1 MDALVSAA
9 LQELA
14 VEGPEGCTVTKLW
27 TLLQNA
33 AAELDIELAGRPKQF
48 LWQELLKVTAMEI
61 SLPKSLPVSA
71 SDPRLQTVES
81 AEMLAVHLV
90 APEAL
95 RDSSLGLYDLKVCDA
110 RLSKEQRSI
119 LEHIAKSRTKGITQS
134 QLAKEFKVA
143 GNKIFY
149 LVKMLE
155 VRGLVVR
162 QTTLVRTA
170 EGKAAGTKVPI
181 VATNL
186 LHLTRFAK
194 DVTLSSHQRF
204 EIMNPSNEDGLEA
217 GGSIGD
223 DAEADEVGAATK
235 ASDIIIKDDF
245 PAMEEIC
252 QRLEETEGKVLVVAD
267 LKGSLGYRKALGH
280 RNWRRLMK
288 RLQDA
293 GVVDVFNAQID
304 RKVLP
309 CVRLLKSFDV
319 KSLSGGIEE
328 VDTENG
334 SKREKNTEMVMELSI
349 DQQIYHL
356 VSQSGTDGM
365 QMMEVFNRLGLQ
377 NKRNYCRV
385 ATMLARQCLVSEAE
399 NHKRSTLYRLKT
411 IDNSFTAAQTHA
423 VGSAEGRKVKAPEIA
438 ASCQTSASVRDDA
451 LLLHSK
457 EATTSLLKTVKE
469 VKQQGKKSSRS
480 RKKPESVQEGE
491 GRAKNTQ
498 VLSLL
503 NKDVLVSERES
514 KDSEPGLEGLE
525 KTSPLTS
532 RVPVA
537 PTRTTQ
543 PHSGVQVSTTRA
555 QREQRIL
562 EKLQAEKF
570 VLRVELHRWLEDL
583 EDRKGTMM
591 DRKTLTR
598 ILQAFQRDGLCKC
611 VLLSMPGL
619 TNCGRQRTV
628 EVVLLPSVIVD
639 LDVLNKVHD
648 RVRKFDM
655 DCRGHGQSK
664 VKGKDDVPIL
674 EGVKRMSS
682 GMLRRKNGATKFDVP
697 TDGSWSMQANGF
709 IPAKMVRVSM
719 LHHFLWNYVNNVPD
733 ESERLGRSGTS
744 EEIVGSCRIFALSSA
759 IQTMPL
765 ELFLQIIGSVHKVDS
780 APQWC
785 KQGLQLCELPKEAFS
800 IFLDTNATGR
810 LSWLVDVLRRLKLVR
825 LVMGCGSGTQG
836 DEQDLRKSSLSA
848 VLTYALEREPY
859 LEEPAPSP
867 LPSCN
872 LDNYDTSPRAR
883 HEFSIAT
890 KDGLDAYWQT
900 LEYFYSGAQPAL
912 ARHAFPG
919 SNVPELFGLRSWTSL
934 RLMST
939 EQRTELLKRIGA
951 GGIDKRKTAQECVQ
965 IAKDLNLTLE
975 QVLRVSYEKNRIYRL
990 QTLAKTGQTSKKR
1003 TIVSGD
1009 FPEPSHVKAYKK
1021 QRQSQLEVQANETK
1035 IDTNK
1040 EKSLAAAGEDGPAH
1054 EEEDDDEDEDDD
1066 DTEANRQQPMN
1077 DFSFVANL
1085 KPSRQRSRRFIWSE
1099 RLDRL
1104 LISAYV
1110 KQRARLGAVY
1120 PRVDWSTMED
1130 LPAPPSACRRRMSQY
1145 RHDVAVRKAIMSL
1158 CSLIAARYV
1167 KHAELQRTQSGV
1179 SSSNPAYVSDTLS
1192 RNQGTDGQ
1200 LECDNTENEYSWDD
1214 MREPFLAAA
1223 LDEIIRCKNAAKAS
1237 GSKRS
1242 GSSGT
1247 KKGREPEGDAEPLVD
1262 GVAGQHNVDSSLQSI
1277 TDASHRA
1284 FATARAI
1291 SSLSS
1296 GLPCSQAHLCRLTAI
1311 EGKDANPADEDCLT
1325 HSGGTNAARF
1335 MAAPG
1340 PTRRI
1345 RKHFP
1350 KILRK
1355 PLGALELTTEQQVRE
1370 SVGVANAVEIVKLVL
1385 LNSINV
1391 KELVGTLVDA
1401 VQRFKEVEVFTAVK
1415 YLREQGLL
1423 MAGQGTKT
1431 FVLSPK
1437 FFHDCSASRFP
1448 VGTGDQWL
1456 ITRQWLDERSEK
1468 IGEDW
1473 VTLPSQQQAGQLSHL
1488 LSLVSSGEFTLNP
1501 SVPVNDIGEVEEKT
1515 TRRPASQRPSSLQG
1529 EDGRHIRPKHRI
1541 SVSASWACE
1550 RRERGF
1556 PGIEV
1561 SITRSSRS
1569 LCDILSTYAS
1579 GDSINHELSPQSI
1592 FSDDDCQVSSLKV
1605 SNETQVI
1612 ASVDD
1617 MHAAKKDCER
1627 VSDCLGADRDIF
1639 GHDSAS
1645 VLDKTIPDFDMSDDI
1660 ATRCKE
1666 VLDTSTTCRRAE
1678 AINEIGSESERI
1690 LYQTAEVDMMRSDD
1704 DATIPEECNALNL
1717 VAADGS
1723 ATESF
1728 IGNVLGQTLSTSPTT
1743 SVMESPEGQG
1753 SDHMTRNTRTDCP
1766 DVMVIADEV
1775 SRLQNEQETERS
1787 DSSLDAEAHTV
1798 TTLDRETGGRPVT
1811 SVESASTSKLE
1822 KCVLYFSDQNEREI
1836 DSGTRLNPELLRAAY
1851 RAVERAGEEGLTPE
1865 TLQEDLQSSGLGNAG
1880 YSFNAAGYVQALE
1893 SFSLVKKVNAYDHV
1907 RILEFSQSKRFHLN
1921 ILPRNKESRKR
1932 KSSGCTDAPDIDDR
1946 QHKNL
1951 SSNSMGYPGGSDLS
1965 AGASRGRLV
1974 EPSAS
1979 AAEVSRVGEHRVI
1992 SLRRSDDDIE
2002 DAESTVE
2009 LVSIFPWL
2017 NRHGAL
2023 HPSMLKSLTRRVM
2036 GIVSLHPGIAEDALI
2051 EQLNV
2056 LNPQSTCQLL
2066 HLLEADGHLLSRPVM
2081 QTKAEAPRFLQK
2093 LMKRSVYSDVPRYM
2107 NHYFAN
2113 PMSGGLL

>member
-27 TLLQNA
+27 TLLQPA

-48 LWQELLKVTAMEI
+48 LWQELLEVTDIEF
-61 SLPKSLPVSA
+61 SLPNSGPIDA

-81 AEMLAVHLV
+81 AELLAVQLV

-119 LEHIAKSRTKGITQS
+119 LERIAKSRTKGITQS

-204 EIMNPSNEDGLEA
+204 EIMNPSNENGLEA

-223 DAEADEVGAATK
+223 DAEGDEVGAATK

-309 CVRLLKSFDV
+309 CLRLLKSFDV
-319 KSLSGGIEE
+319 KSLSGGVEE

-334 SKREKNTEMVMELSI
+334 SKREKNSEMVMELSI

-356 VSQSGTDGM
+356 VSQSGTDGV

-411 IDNSFTAAQTHA
+411 INNSYSAAQTQA
-423 VGSAEGRKVKAPEIA
+423 LVSAEGQKVKTLEIA
-438 ASCQTSASVRDDA
+438 ASSPTSASGRDDA
-451 LLLHSK
+451 LILHPK
-457 EATTSLLKTVKE
+457 EAGTSLMKTVKE
-469 VKQQGKKSSRS
+469 VKQQGKKTRRS

-503 NKDVLVSERES
+503 NKDVLVSDREN
-514 KDSEPGLEGLE
+514 KGSEAGLQGLE
-525 KTSPLTS
+525 KTSL
-532 RVPVA
+532 VPVV
-537 PTRTTQ
+537 PIRTTQ

-562 EKLQAEKF
+562 EKLQVEKF

-655 DCRGHGQSK
+655 DSRGHGQSK

-674 EGVKRMSS
+674 EGVKRMST
-682 GMLRRKNGATKFDVP
+682 GMLRKKNGATKFDVP

-719 LHHFLWNYVNNVPD
+719 LHHFLWNYVNNLPD
-733 ESERLGRSGTS
+733 ESERLARSGMS

-765 ELFLQIIGSVHKVDS
+765 ELFLQIIGSIHKVDS

-800 IFLDTNATGR
+800 ILLDTNATGR

-825 LVMGCGSGTQG
+825 LVMGCGSGAQG

-965 IAKDLNLTLE
+965 IAKDLKLTLE

-990 QTLAKTGQTSKKR
+990 QTLAKTGQISKKR
-1003 TIVSGD
+1003 AIVSGD

-1021 QRQSQLEVQANETK
+1021 QRQSELEVRVNETEVN
-1035 IDTNK
+1035 TNK
-1040 EKSLAAAGEDGPAH
+1040 ENSHAAAGEDGPAH

-1066 DTEANRQQPMN
+1066 DTEANREQPMN

-1158 CSLIAARYV
+1158 CSLIAARYL
-1167 KHAELQRTQSGV
+1167 KHIELQRTRSGD
-1179 SSSNPAYVSDTLS
+1179 SNHPAHVSDTVK

-1200 LECDNTENEYSWDD
+1200 LEGDNTENEYNWDD
-1214 MREPFLAAA
+1214 MSEPFLAAA
-1223 LDEIIRCKNAAKAS
+1223 LDEILRCKNAARAS
-1237 GSKRS
+1237 ASKRS

-1247 KKGREPEGDAEPLVD
+1247 KKGRDPDSDAEPLVD
-1262 GVAGQHNVDSSLQSI
+1262 GVAGQHDVHSSLHSI
-1277 TDASHRA
+1277 PDASHRA

-1296 GLPCSQAHLCRLTAI
+1296 GLPFSQAHLSRSMPI
-1311 EGKDANPADEDCLT
+1311 EGKDANPADDDSLT
-1325 HSGGTNAARF
+1325 NSGGTNTGRF
-1335 MAAPG
+1335 MVAPG

-1350 KILRK
+1350 KLLRK
-1355 PLGALELTTEQQVRE
+1355 PSGVLELTTEQQVRK

-1401 VQRFKEVEVFTAVK
+1401 VQRFREVEVFTAVK

-1448 VGTGDQWL
+1448 MGTGDQSL

-1529 EDGRHIRPKHRI
+1529 EDGRHMRLQHRI

-1556 PGIEV
+1556 PGIDV
-1561 SITRSSRS
+1561 CVTRSSRS

-1579 GDSINHELSPQSI
+1579 GDSINHDLSPQSI

-1605 SNETQVI
+1605 PDETQVI
-1612 ASVDD
+1612 APVDD
-1617 MHAAKKDCER
+1617 IHCER
-1627 VSDCLGADRDIF
+1627 ASDCLGAGRDLF
-1639 GHDSAS
+1639 GQDSAI
-1645 VLDKTIPDFDMSDDI
+1645 VLDTTIPDFDMSDDI
-1660 ATRCKE
+1660 GTRSKE
-1666 VLDTSTTCRRAE
+1666 VLDTSTTSRRAE
-1678 AINEIGSESERI
+1678 PMNEIGSVSECT
-1690 LYQTAEVDMMRSDD
+1690 LHQTAEGDMMTSDEH
-1704 DATIPEECNALNL
+1704 ATISEECKALNL

-1723 ATESF
+1723 TTMSF
-1728 IGNVLGQTLSTSPTT
+1728 IGNVLGQTLSTSPEVTT
-1743 SVMESPEGQG
+1743 SVMESPEGQV
-1753 SDHMTRNTRTDCP
+1753 SDHLTKNTETDCP
-1766 DVMVIADEV
+1766 DVAVIVDE
-1775 SRLQNEQETERS
+1775 
-1787 DSSLDAEAHTV
+1787 
-1798 TTLDRETGGRPVT
+1798 DRESGGGPVT
-1811 SVESASTSKLE
+1811 LVQSSSTSKLE
-1822 KCVLYFSDQNEREI
+1822 KCVLYFSEQNEREV
-1836 DSGTRLNPELLRAAY
+1836 DSGTRLNPDLLRAAY
-1851 RAVERAGEEGLTPE
+1851 SAIERAGEDGLTPE
-1865 TLQEDLQSSGLGNAG
+1865 TLQEDLQSSGLCNAG

-1893 SFSLVKKVNAYDHV
+1893 AFSLVKKVNAFDHV

-1921 ILPRNKESRKR
+1921 ILPRNKESKKR
-1932 KSSGCTDAPDIDDR
+1932 KSSGYTYIDDR
-1946 QHKNL
+1946 QRKNF
-1951 SSNSMGYPGGSDLS
+1951 SSNTIGYPGGSDLS
-1965 AGASRGRLV
+1965 AGASRRRLD
-1974 EPSAS
+1974 EASAS

-1992 SLRRSDDDIE
+1992 SLRRSDDDFE

-2009 LVSIFPWL
+2009 LVSIVPWL
-2017 NRHGAL
+2017 NGHGAV
-2023 HPSMLKSLTRRVM
+2023 HPSMSKSLTRRVM

-2066 HLLEADGHLLSRPVM
+2066 QLLEADGHLISRPVM

-2093 LMKRSVYSDVPRYM
+2093 LIKRIALTDAPRYM

-2113 PMSGGLL
+2113 PLSGGLL